1 MAVLLVAS
9 MPALYALQT
18 MLTDGGLSLAFRS
31 SSLVGGD
38 WWPGVLTSMFVHTG
52 WGHVIMNALA
62 ALAFAPAVARLFP
75 GLRGAMV
82 FLSLYIMCGIAA
94 TVGYGLLYLDSSVP
108 VLGASGA
115 VFGLMGAALRLLG
128 RRGRGPVALTNKRF
142 LKTSAILM
150 AVNAAT
156 GLIGFAPGMEG
167 VQIAWE
173 AHAIGYVAG
182 ALLIGPWFTR
192 FAPKPDRFDSWANV
206 SEPHA

>member
-1 MAVLLVAS
+1 
-9 MPALYALQT
+9 
-18 MLTDGGLSLAFRS
+18 
-31 SSLVGGD
+31 
-38 WWPGVLTSMFVHTG
+38 
-52 WGHVIMNALA
+52 MNALA
-62 ALAFAPAVARLFP
+62 ALAFGPAVARLFP
-75 GLRGAMV
+75 GLRGSMV
-82 FLSLYIMCGIAA
+82 FLLLYIMCGVAA

-142 LKTSAILM
+142 LKTSVILM

-182 ALLIGPWFTR
+182 ALLIGPWFTW
-192 FAPKPDRFDSWANV
+192 FAPKPDQFDSRADV
-206 SEPHA
+206 SDAAV